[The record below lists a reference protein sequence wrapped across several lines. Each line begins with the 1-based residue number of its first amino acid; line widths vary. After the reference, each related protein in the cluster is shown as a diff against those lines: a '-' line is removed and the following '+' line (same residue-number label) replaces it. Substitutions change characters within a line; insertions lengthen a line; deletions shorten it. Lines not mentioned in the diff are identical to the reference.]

1 MPSIASGRRA
11 TIEMARM
18 RSAPGLEI
26 SVFMSPMLGTNWY
39 QWKIQSD
46 ARKETSSLRSTGRH
60 RRGPGIRAR

>member
-26 SVFMSPMLGTNWY
+26 SVFMSPMLGTYWY
-39 QWKIQSD
+39 QRKIQSE
-46 ARKETSSLRSTGRH
+46 AR
-60 RRGPGIRAR
+60 I